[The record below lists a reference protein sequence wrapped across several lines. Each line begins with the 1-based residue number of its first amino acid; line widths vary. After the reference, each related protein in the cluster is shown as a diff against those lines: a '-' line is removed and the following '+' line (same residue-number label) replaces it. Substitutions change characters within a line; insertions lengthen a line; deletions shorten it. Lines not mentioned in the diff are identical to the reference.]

1 MHPENNDRLLTLKRK
16 IMAIR
21 LVNGCVNCEN
31 LTAENVCKLHQ
42 TKVESKHTCDSFNM
56 RPSLQGEVDCLSCAK
71 YNTPACANLS
81 HAAKGM
87 LCNELATETNSEA

>member
-1 MHPENNDRLLTLKRK
+1 
-16 IMAIR
+16 MAIR

-42 TKVESKHTCDSFNM
+42 TKVEVKHTCDSFNM

-87 LCNELATETNSEA
+87 LCNEWAPETNADA